1 MLPVIALATL
11 FCRSA
16 FAQSTIRNPGDRPL
30 YRIELEPHLLA
41 GAFGP
46 PGWGTGAGL
55 GIGGR
60 ASFEVARDGFIP
72 SINDSV
78 SVGVG
83 LDYLHYAGSSRF
95 YPNVCRRF
103 EPGPNATTVC
113 VDVDQPG
120 GPSHYLFVPVVMQWN
135 FWLAKR
141 WSVFGEPGV
150 SLYWHRS
157 GDAGVTP
164 TLLAGG
170 RFHITEDL
178 TLTLRLGYPAF
189 SLGVSFLF

>member
-83 LDYLHYAGSSRF
+83 LDYLHYGRF
-95 YPNVCRRF
+95 VALLPQRL
-103 EPGPNATTVC
+103 
-113 VDVDQPG
+113 
-120 GPSHYLFVPVVMQWN
+120 SPVRTR
-135 FWLAKR
+135 AKR
-141 WSVFGEPGV
+141 HHGVRRRRSARRAV
-150 SLYWHRS
+150 SLSIRS
-157 GDAGVTP
+157 RRDAVE
-164 TLLAGG
+164 LLA
-170 RFHITEDL
+170 RK
-178 TLTLRLGYPAF
+178 AMV
-189 SLGVSFLF
+189 GVR